1 MFISELDAARAY
13 DNASEEMYGDRPN
26 KTFR

>member
-13 DNASEEMYGDRPN
+13 DDISEEIYGDRPN